1 MRFDSK
7 CDFAPPT
14 ILLGLL
20 LCPLD
25 AGYLFRVGSNILQSM
40 VVQQLIVIFPAQPG
54 IKIAHDTTLM
64 AESEEELRN

>member
-1 MRFDSK
+1 M
-7 CDFAPPT
+7 
-14 ILLGLL
+14 
-20 LCPLD
+20 PLD
-25 AGYLFRVGSNILQSM
+25 TGYLFMVGSNILQSM